1 MKTSAEIVAE
11 LEKQLNPCACGC
23 GQMEKLDY
31 TIENGVVSFAT
42 AYTDWHVRKPGVYS
56 KGNYARILKVSGA
69 LAAAIG

>member
-1 MKTSAEIVAE
+1 MVTAAE
-11 LEKQLNPCACGC
+11 LESQLRPCACGC
-23 GQMEKLDY
+23 GQMEKLNY
-31 TIENGVVSFAT
+31 SVENGVVFAT